1 MRKIVFCTIALLA
14 ATTVSI
20 QAQTVRDVRR
30 VKTTALSLYEKYVHS
45 LGVLHDGGKYT
56 GDNFIDLFVDPGEV
70 IYNDIIPAN
79 HPQIT
84 NAYGYY
90 TIYDSV
96 IKYANYE
103 YSGFRF
109 NNPQK
114 EGNKWVI
121 DCFFTRTVSF
131 NTRDSVYSHY
141 PAWNFNYT
149 MRITMDNQIAIVG
162 NRNGIKEYD
171 PDSLFANPKIVSI
184 TVDQPI
190 EEYAIL
196 INKDYIPI
204 RWHGEVVK
212 NYDKECDCWM
222 MDARKDKISDIKY
235 DGDNLFL
242 QLKNTEVRPNFY
254 LFGLDK
260 MNIGGVN
267 IAFAPYGLGNQSD
280 KRFTDI
286 VGQNNSI
293 KASLFYGIQ
302 LSNTLSNTLFL
313 NLGVDAV
320 YNTYTYSGTYEHN
333 YNATDVDG
341 DVYLRKV
348 SATLNRERRSDFE
361 LIIPVML
368 NYVQSVYQKDNKQ
381 LFLYLKA
388 GLFGG
393 IRLYSAGKL
402 DMSSRYTGLYSQYFD
417 IEFDHY
423 YDYGSFEMNQN
434 NMSNYNMGNVNALDY
449 GISGSLG
456 VWYKLNRQYLLG
468 FGIDFHKSFSPVLK
482 YEEYEHL
489 TTDYNH
495 YESMLKTSDNGAINI
510 YVGISLI
517 KLLARRAK

>member
-190 EEYAIL
+190 EEGDLYSFEIADQGNVFHNLPIAAIGKGNVITLLNPAFTPTAVRYAW
-196 INKDYIPI
+196 KDDP
-204 RWHGEVVK
+204 K
-212 NYDKECDCWM
+212 KAN
-222 MDARKDKISDIKY
+222 
-235 DGDNLFL
+235 
-242 QLKNTEVRPNFY
+242 VRS
-254 LFGLDK
+254 LSGLP
-260 MNIGGVN
+260 M
-267 IAFAPYGLGNQSD
+267 S
-280 KRFTDI
+280 
-286 VGQNNSI
+286 S
-293 KASLFYGIQ
+293 
-302 LSNTLSNTLFL
+302 
-313 NLGVDAV
+313 
-320 YNTYTYSGTYEHN
+320 
-333 YNATDVDG
+333 
-341 DVYLRKV
+341 
-348 SATLNRERRSDFE
+348 FE
-361 LIIPVML
+361 L
-368 NYVQSVYQKDNKQ
+368 K
-381 LFLYLKA
+381 LK
-388 GLFGG
+388 
-393 IRLYSAGKL
+393 K
-402 DMSSRYTGLYSQYFD
+402 
-417 IEFDHY
+417 
-423 YDYGSFEMNQN
+423 
-434 NMSNYNMGNVNALDY
+434 
-449 GISGSLG
+449 
-456 VWYKLNRQYLLG
+456 
-468 FGIDFHKSFSPVLK
+468 
-482 YEEYEHL
+482 
-489 TTDYNH
+489 
-495 YESMLKTSDNGAINI
+495 
-510 YVGISLI
+510 
-517 KLLARRAK
+517 